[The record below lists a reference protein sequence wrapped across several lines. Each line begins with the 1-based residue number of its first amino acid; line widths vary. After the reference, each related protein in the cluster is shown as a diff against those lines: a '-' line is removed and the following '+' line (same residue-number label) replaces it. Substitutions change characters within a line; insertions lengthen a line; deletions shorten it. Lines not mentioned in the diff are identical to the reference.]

1 MRWYKKFRHILLIAI
16 IFFVVTSFQTF
27 EYLSY
32 SKSIMQEQ
40 TKIAFR
46 EDAEAIGSKFQQ
58 RMKQH
63 LIMLE
68 ALADYVVKE
77 DGFSKEYI
85 MQIREFNTLLS
96 DFKKIAIADIE
107 TGEAAYLDG
116 TIVDVSQKGFF
127 QDALGKPSN
136 IQFFQEEGRG
146 DKEII
151 LTTPL
156 YFENKLKAVL
166 IAHVSY
172 ESVEKYIL
180 SDLCETDGFVCVT
193 DKKGNIIGGNPKN
206 NHFGD
211 QNNIFD
217 FFNKNSIS
225 SEKTLGNGEEKEK
238 LFIYSSEGKVWYS
251 SYTPLQLN
259 GWNLFYTLPEHIVTQ
274 NDALFDALQKDLIVK
289 MLFIN
294 IAACIIIY
302 FLIKNEKAAVEKE
315 NNCLRTAE
323 EVAGMISFEGDYRKD
338 TFVVNN
344 NYFKQFG
351 RNPVMHKMSDFAK
364 PHPFIF
370 EEDREVFMKLGQEL
384 MNGKETG
391 NAQYRLLGK
400 DGNIQWHQFVYRVWH
415 DRHGIPLKCYGMIV
429 PIDQQMKV
437 ISKLQMQVEKDPLTG
452 VLNRMAFE
460 IYANLS
466 LNGEAGNQNHA
477 LLLLDLD
484 DFKQINDGYGH
495 VLGDHVLVATAE
507 LLKACVRNSDYVGRL
522 GGDEFAVFLKNV
534 NRDQAAKKAAEI
546 CEALEKEEM
555 KSDEAIVTCSIG
567 IACFPQNGADFN
579 ELYLRGDQA
588 LYKVKGKGK
597 NSYMLAD

>member
-1 MRWYKKFRHILLIAI
+1 MHWYKKFRHIFLIAI

-32 SKSIMQEQ
+32 SKSIIQQ
-40 TKIAFR
+40 QKKIAFR
-46 EDAEAIGSKFQQ
+46 EDAEAMGYRFQQ
-58 RMKQH
+58 RLEQH

-77 DGFSKEYI
+77 DDFSKENI
-85 MQIREFNTLLS
+85 THFREYNTLLG
-96 DFKKIAIADIE
+96 DFKQIAIADIE

-116 TIVDVSQKGFF
+116 TIVDVSKKKFF
-127 QDALGKPSN
+127 QEALEKSRS
-136 IQFFQEEGRG
+136 IQFFQEEGRE
-146 DKEII
+146 KEEFI

-156 YFENKLKAVL
+156 YSDNILKAVL

-172 ESVEKYIL
+172 ESMEKYIL
-180 SDLCETDGFVCVT
+180 SDLYGRGGFLCVT
-193 DKKGNIIGGNPKN
+193 DKQGNIVGLHPGNE
-206 NHFGD
+206 HFGG
-211 QNNIFD
+211 QNNILT
-217 FFNKNSIS
+217 FFNANNIS
-225 SEKTLGNGEEKEK
+225 LEKTLGNGQEKGN
-238 LFIYSSEGKVWYS
+238 LFIYNSESKVWYS
-251 SYTPLQLN
+251 AYTPLKIN
-259 GWNLFYTLPEHIVTQ
+259 GWYLFYTLPEFLVGQ
-274 NDALFDALQKDLIVK
+274 KDDLFEALKKDLIIK
-289 MLFIN
+289 MLLIN
-294 IAACIIIY
+294 IAACILIY
-302 FLIKNEKAAVEKE
+302 FLIRNEKAAVEKE

-351 RNPVMHKMSDFAK
+351 RNPVMHKISDFIK

-370 EEDREVFMKLGQEL
+370 DEDRAVFMKLGQEL
-384 MNGKETG
+384 IDGKETG
-391 NAQYRLLGK
+391 NAQYRLMGK
-400 DGNIQWHQFVYRVWH
+400 DGKIQWHQFVYRVWH
-415 DRHGIPLKCYGMIV
+415 DRHGMPLKCYGMIV

-466 LNGEAGNQNHA
+466 LNEEAGNQKHA

-495 VLGDHVLVATAE
+495 VLGDHVLIATAE
-507 LLKACVRNSDYVGRL
+507 RLKACVRNSDYVGRL

-534 NRDQAAKKAAEI
+534 NREQAAKKAAEI

-555 KSDEAIVTCSIG
+555 KSDGAIVTCSIG
-567 IACFPQNGADFN
+567 IACFPQNGTNFN

-588 LYKVKGKGK
+588 LYRVKGKGK
-597 NSYMLAD
+597 NSFMLAD

>member
-16 IFFVVTSFQTF
+16 IFFVVTSFQIF

-40 TKIAFR
+40 IKIAFR
-46 EDAEAIGSKFQQ
+46 EDAEAVGSKFQQ
-58 RMKQH
+58 RVEQQ

-77 DGFSKEYI
+77 DDFSKENI
-85 MQIREFNTLLS
+85 IQIREFSTLFN
-96 DFKKIAIADIE
+96 DFEQIAIADIV

-116 TIVDVSQKGFF
+116 TIVDVSQKRFF
-127 QDALGKPSN
+127 QEALGKPSY

-146 DKEII
+146 DEEII

-156 YFENKLKAVL
+156 YSENILKAIL

-172 ESVEKYIL
+172 ESMEKFIL
-180 SDLCETDGFVCVT
+180 SDLCETDGFLCVT
-193 DKKGNIIGGNPKN
+193 DKKGNVIGLNPKN
-206 NHFGD
+206 NHFGS
-211 QNNIFD
+211 QNNTFD

-225 SEKTLGNGEEKEK
+225 SETTLGNEEEKDH
-238 LFIYSSEGKVWYS
+238 LFIYSSEGKIWYS
-251 SYTPLQLN
+251 SYTPLYIN
-259 GWNLFYTLPEHIVTQ
+259 GWYLFYTLPEHVVTQ
-274 NDALFDALQKDLIVK
+274 NDDLFNALKKDLIIK

-294 IAACIIIY
+294 IAASILIY
-302 FLIKNEKAAVEKE
+302 FLIRNEKAAVEKE

-338 TFVVNN
+338 TFIVNN

-437 ISKLQMQVEKDPLTG
+437 ITKLQMQVEKDPLTG

-534 NRDQAAKKAAEI
+534 NREQAAKKAAEI

-567 IACFPQNGADFN
+567 VACFPKNGTDFN